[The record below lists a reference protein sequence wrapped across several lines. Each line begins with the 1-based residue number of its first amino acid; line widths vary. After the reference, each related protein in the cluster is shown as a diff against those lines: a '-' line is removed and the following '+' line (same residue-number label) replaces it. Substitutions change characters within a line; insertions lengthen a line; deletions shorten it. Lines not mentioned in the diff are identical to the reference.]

1 MRPNLGTAGSQF
13 LGLLGNLLLGTLA
26 WEPVPGNLLG
36 TCSWEPCLETNLAW
50 EPLPG
55 NPIPN
60 LAPCGFGCSEGFSW
74 KRKPFLGTR
83 FPTLRAVRIWLPR
96 RAPELVLW
104 LKTPSLRCWGKRFG
118 KAAFQEL
125 LVPKPQSYMFPVLG
139 TSGSQTLAPMLPNLG
154 TTGSQFED
162 CWIPKIGTH
171 ASQSWNHLFP
181 VLGTTVFQTLEP
193 MLPNLGTVRFRFK
206 KLPVPKDWN
215 QFFPSLEL

>member
-1 MRPNLGTAGSQF
+1 MMILISEGRASRAQASRVIPCTSEPKSRAHTRRLPMCPNLGTAGSQF

-83 FPTLRAVRIWLPR
+83 LPTLRAVRIWLPR
-96 RAPELVLW
+96 PAPEPLLW
-104 LKTPSLRCWGKRFG
+104 LKTPSLRCWGKRFW
-118 KAAFQEL
+118 KAA
-125 LVPKPQSYMFPVLG
+125 
-139 TSGSQTLAPMLPNLG
+139 
-154 TTGSQFED
+154 
-162 CWIPKIGTH
+162 IPK
-171 ASQSWNHLFP
+171 S
-181 VLGTTVFQTLEP
+181 
-193 MLPNLGTVRFRFK
+193 
-206 KLPVPKDWN
+206 
-215 QFFPSLEL
+215 

>member
-1 MRPNLGTAGSQF
+1 MSQSWNHGF
-13 LGLLGNLLLGTLA
+13 PVPGPA
-26 WEPVPGNLLG
+26 WEPLAGNPCLG
-36 TCSWEPCLETNLAW
+36 TCSWEPLGNLFLGTLLGNQPCLGTSSW
-50 EPLPG
+50 DPV
-55 NPIPN
+55 PN
-60 LAPCGFGCSEGFSW
+60 FAPCGFGCSEGFSW

-96 RAPELVLW
+96 PAPEPVLW

-206 KLPVPKDWN
+206 KLPVPKEWN